1 MTRKIDPNFKVPLTT
16 VLAINPHTNPDV
28 LRLELA
34 TVYGFQVV
42 VGKGSYKV
50 GDTVIYMPVN
60 SVLPGLIEN
69 HLFPVGSKI
78 KLTKSR
84 IRAARIQKFVSQG
97 MIAPWEEIRTLCGLP
112 DFPLET
118 DLQEQ
123 LQVVKYYPPS
133 LVQNKDGVAK
143 EPKVRNKPLTNQFF
157 KEYNGCVNIRW
168 EPHAF
173 TEDNDVWI
181 SEKIHGSNWR
191 AGYLPYTVP
200 SIPAPDFKS
209 LTKLKTVKGFFRSL
223 KPTFSTLW
231 ENTKHILHLTPQ
243 YEFCYGSNT
252 VQRQKRSNSPT
263 WYGAD
268 IYAEMCHRF
277 DLKRKLKDFP
287 GYVLYGE
294 IYGPDVQK
302 GYHYG
307 LETGQKG
314 LIIFDVMYQTKDK
327 QVWLCL
333 EEAQTFCD
341 NLGLEFVPVLYQ
353 GKWNKEIA
361 ESFVAGNSVFA
372 PTQKVRE
379 GIVVKNDDLLTLNR
393 KKIKIINPEY
403 TMKEANDETTD
414 HQEIEGEVDLT
425 LYTGNDG
432 TDDA

>member
-1 MTRKIDPNFKVPLTT
+1 MKKIDPNFKVCKTT
-16 VLAINPHTNPDV
+16 ILNIAPHPNPAVHS
-28 LRLELA
+28 LLIA
-34 TVYGFQVV
+34 TVYGFEVII
-42 VGKGSYKV
+42 GKNSGYTL
-50 GDTVIYMPVN
+50 GQEVIYMPVN

-69 HLFPVGSKI
+69 HLFPVDSKI

-84 IRAARIQKFVSQG
+84 IRACKIQKFVSQG
-97 MIAPWEEIRTLCGLP
+97 MIAPWEEIRVLCGLS

-118 DLQEQ
+118 DLQEE

-133 LVQNKDGVAK
+133 FVRNEGVAK
-143 EPKVRNKPLTNQFF
+143 EQKVRKKPLTNQYF
-157 KEYNGCVNIRW
+157 KEYNGCVNIKW

-173 TEDNDVWI
+173 TEDNIVWI

-200 SIPAPDFKS
+200 LIPVPDFKL
-209 LTKLKTVKGFFRSL
+209 LTKLRTTKGFFRSL
-223 KPTFSTLW
+223 IPTFDGIW
-231 ENTKHILHLTPQ
+231 ENAKHILHLTPQ

-252 VQRQKRSNSPT
+252 VQRQKRTKSPT

-277 DLKRKLKDFP
+277 DLKRKLKDYP

-294 IYGPDVQK
+294 IYGPSVQK

-307 LETGQKG
+307 LENEKKG
-314 LIIFDVMYQTKDK
+314 LVIFDVMYQTSDK
-327 QVWLCL
+327 QVWLSL
-333 EEAQTFCD
+333 EEAHTFCD
-341 NLGLEFVPVLYQ
+341 VLGLEFVPVLYQ

-361 ESFVAGNSVFA
+361 EKFVTGNSVFA

-414 HQEIEGEVDLT
+414 HQEIEGEVDIIQ
-425 LYTGNDG
+425 YTGNDG

>member
-1 MTRKIDPNFKVPLTT
+1 MRSKLDPNFKVCKTK
-16 VLAINPHTNPDV
+16 VLNIEPHPNPV
-28 LRLELA
+28 VKRLEIA

-42 VGKGSYKV
+42 VGKGTYKI
-50 GDTVIYMPVN
+50 GDIVLYIPVN

-69 HLFPVGSKI
+69 YLFAPDAKI

-84 IRAARIQKFVSQG
+84 IRACRIQKFVSQG
-97 MIAPWEEIRTLCGLP
+97 MIAPWDEIQKLCGLP
-112 DFPLET
+112 DFPAET
-118 DLQEQ
+118 DLQEE

-133 LVQNKDGVAK
+133 FVKSSDGTSK
-143 EPKVRNKPLTNQFF
+143 EPKVRNKPLTNNYF
-157 KEYNGCVNIRW
+157 KEYNGCVNIKW

-191 AGYLPYTVP
+191 AGYLPYTAP
-200 SIPAPDFKS
+200 PISAPDFKA
-209 LTKLKTVKGFFRSL
+209 LLKLKTVKGFFRSF
-223 KPTFSTLW
+223 KPMFSTLW
-231 ENTKHILHLTPQ
+231 ENAKHTLRLTPQ
-243 YEFCYGSNT
+243 FEFCYGSNT
-252 VQRQKRSNSPT
+252 VQRQKRTKSPT

-277 DLKRKLKDFP
+277 DLKRKLKNYP

-294 IYGPDVQK
+294 IYGPSVQK

-307 LETGQKG
+307 LENDVKG
-314 LIIFDVMYQTKDK
+314 LVIFDIMYQSKDK
-327 QVWLCL
+327 QTWLSL
-333 EEAQTFCD
+333 EEAQNLCD
-341 NLGLEFVPVLYQ
+341 NLGLDFVPVLYQ

-361 ESFVAGNSVFA
+361 ESFVAGNSIFA

-414 HQEIEGEVDLT
+414 FTEIF
-425 LYTGNDG
+425 
-432 TDDA
+432 